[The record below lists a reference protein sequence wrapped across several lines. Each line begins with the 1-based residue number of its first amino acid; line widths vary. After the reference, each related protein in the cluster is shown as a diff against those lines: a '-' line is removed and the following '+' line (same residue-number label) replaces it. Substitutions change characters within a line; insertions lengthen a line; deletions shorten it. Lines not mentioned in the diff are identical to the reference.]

1 MKQMNR
7 KDESIS
13 DAKFD
18 IGVWP
23 EEACYMTAHRCSTW
37 PAGMD
42 ASDTVTFHNS
52 FVELRD
58 FVERYNAWARF
69 EENSWRF
76 EIYFR
81 GATVHY
87 ILNRDAFLAGAAA
100 VSSTPQPRIVSDVSR
115 PPRTLAT
122 HSTPGL
128 DRDLDDPDAPAAQ
141 PCTAADDSS
150 LLESGSARGGLV
162 DDALRQL
169 AYELLASAAQAS
181 VGATS
186 FDTPETF
193 VSYGASPAD
202 VRPDRRTLSEAQ
214 TELNRLP
221 VRIYVHPSA
230 WDALPKSGNGR
241 VNGGLGLGGIPRL
254 IFSSRV
260 FRDLVRSLASS
271 DKRVCFVR
279 TREHATHV
287 IATVKAGLTPSD
299 YPTRVC
305 MYGAPE
311 DDRNIYMFEAA
322 RDHTK
327 GGLYVPPTKLAV
339 EILRQIY
346 HIHDI

>member
-7 KDESIS
+7 KNESIS

-42 ASDTVTFHNS
+42 ASDTVTFHYS
-52 FVELRD
+52 FSELKN

-100 VSSTPQPRIVSDVSR
+100 VSSTPQPRIVSGMSR

-122 HSTPGL
+122 NPTPNL
-128 DRDLDDPDAPAAQ
+128 DRDLDDPDVPAAR
-141 PCTAADDSS
+141 PCAAA
-150 LLESGSARGGLV
+150 G
-162 DDALRQL
+162 
-169 AYELLASAAQAS
+169 Y
-181 VGATS
+181 
-186 FDTPETF
+186 
-193 VSYGASPAD
+193 
-202 VRPDRRTLSEAQ
+202 LSEAQ
-214 TELNRLP
+214 TELDRLP
-221 VRIYVHPSA
+221 LRIYVHPSA
-230 WDALPKSGNGR
+230 WDALPKNGNGR
-241 VNGGLGLGGIPRL
+241 VNGGLGLGGVPRL
-254 IFSSRV
+254 IFSSQV
-260 FRDLVRSLASS
+260 FRDLVRSLANS
-271 DKRVCFVR
+271 DKRVCFIR

-287 IATVKAGLTPSD
+287 VATVKAGFTPDD

-311 DDRNIYMFEAA
+311 DDRNIYMFEVT

-327 GGLYVPPTKLAV
+327 GVLCVPPTKLAV
-339 EILRQIY
+339 EILQRIY
-346 HIHDI
+346 HVHDI